1 MERRQQQPD
10 DRLTGQ
16 GSLPGAFR
24 LGYPLVRGHRDEMVD
39 ADGWLRPPWEP
50 FIEALSTFPHEDM
63 LSRWDRAQRLIRENG
78 VTYNVYRDPR
88 GLDRP
93 WQLDPVPLILSS
105 QEWAGIEAA
114 VAQRA
119 ELLDRV
125 LADLHGPRELL
136 TDGHLP
142 PALAFGHPS
151 YLRPMHNVATAGG
164 RRLHLYAAD
173 LARSPDGQW
182 WVMSDRCEAPSGA
195 GYALENRV
203 IVARTLPEMLRI
215 RPVEALTPFFHKLR
229 ETLYGLS
236 PRHHQ
241 APRIVLLTPGPY
253 NETFFEHAYL
263 ARFLG
268 YTLVEA
274 EDLTVRGDHVYLKT
288 LDGLQPVDVILRR
301 TDAAYCDPLELKG
314 ESTLGIAGLVQ
325 AVRRGNVVVANALG
339 SGLLESGAMAPFLP
353 NLSRH
358 LLGEDLKMPSIAT
371 WWCGGHKERDYV
383 LTNLDRLVIKPAYPG
398 TGMPAQPTFGEN
410 LSAIRRAELARS
422 IRGNPNAYLAQER
435 LRLSTAPVW
444 TSGELDP
451 RPLMLRVFAAAHDE
465 GYVVMPGGL
474 TRVAA
479 ERNGSIVS
487 MQFGGGSKDT
497 WIISGEQAPLSTPVK
512 TAEAPVKLVRGAHD
526 LPSRVADN
534 LYWFGRYVER
544 SEDIT
549 RLLRATLSR
558 IGKAA
563 SYGAADELPVAV
575 GLMNRLF
582 RLPAS
587 LDPEDAAA
595 SIARMNFDPAHIHG
609 LRATIERVHRMAAM
623 VRDRLSLDT
632 WRAVNRLLDEVSRIS
647 VGDRL
652 NSEDLVNLLNRVVL
666 ACEALSG
673 LAMENMTRG
682 LAWRFVD
689 IGRRLERGMHVLDVL
704 SNILQSLDGAGAV
717 ALDVLLEVSDSA
729 MTYRSRYLSAP
740 QFAPVLDLL
749 LADESNPRSLAFQ
762 TAALGTHM
770 DQVAAGRRSAFY
782 GPEQRLTIWLT
793 GAVRTAEVEVLAR
806 PDEDGGRR
814 NLATYLEVLRSKLWE
829 LSETVT
835 REYFTHAVGRSATG
849 NAPIRE
855 PMP

>member
-1 MERRQQQPD
+1 
-10 DRLTGQ
+10 
-16 GSLPGAFR
+16 
-24 LGYPLVRGHRDEMVD
+24 MVD
-39 ADGWLRPPWEP
+39 ADGWLRPQWEH
-50 FIEALSTFPHEDM
+50 FIEALSTFPHEEM
-63 LSRWDRAQRLIRENG
+63 LTRWDRAQRLIRENG

-114 VAQRA
+114 MMQRA
-119 ELLDRV
+119 ELLDRI
-125 LADLHGPRELL
+125 LSDLYGPRELL
-136 TDGHLP
+136 SDGLLP
-142 PALAFGHPS
+142 PALVFGHPS
-151 YLRPMHNVATAGG
+151 YLRPLHNVNPAGG

-195 GYALENRV
+195 GYALENRI
-203 IVARTLPEMLRI
+203 IVARTLPEMLRT
-215 RPVEALTPFFHKLR
+215 RPVEPLTPFFHKLR
-229 ETLYGLS
+229 ETLYSLS
-236 PRHHQ
+236 PRHHET
-241 APRIVLLTPGPY
+241 PRIVLLTPGPY
-253 NETFFEHAYL
+253 NESFFEHAYL

-301 TDAAYCDPLELKG
+301 TDGAYCDPLELRN

-325 AVRRGNVVVANALG
+325 AVRRGNVVVANSLG

-353 NLSRH
+353 ILSRR
-358 LLGEDLKMPSIAT
+358 LLGEDLKMPSVAT
-371 WWCGGHKERDYV
+371 WWCGGNKERDYV
-383 LTNLDRLVIKPAYPG
+383 LANLDHLVVKPAYPG
-398 TGMPAQPTFGEN
+398 TKALPQPVFGEH
-410 LSAIRRAELARS
+410 LSAIRRAELAQN
-422 IRGNPNAYLAQER
+422 IRHRPEAFLAQER
-435 LRLSTAPVW
+435 LKLSTAPVW
-444 TSGELDP
+444 INGELDP
-451 RPLMLRVFAAAHDE
+451 RPLMVRVFVAAHED

-479 ERNGSIVS
+479 ERGGNIVS
-487 MQFGGGSKDT
+487 MQYGGGSKDT
-497 WIISGEQAPLSTPVK
+497 WITAEEQAPLAVQLK
-512 TAEAPVKLVRGAHD
+512 TAEAPAKLVRGSHD

-544 SEDIT
+544 SEDAT

-558 IGKAA
+558 IGSAA

-575 GLMNRLF
+575 SLMSRLY
-582 RLPAS
+582 RLPPDV
-587 LDPEDAAA
+587 DPEEGAIT
-595 SIARMNFDPAHIHG
+595 IARMNFDPAHIHG
-609 LRATIERVHRMAAM
+609 LRATVERVHRMAAM

-632 WRAVNRLLDEVSRIS
+632 WRAVNRLLDEVSQIR

-652 NSEDLVNLLNRVVL
+652 NTEDLVNLLNRVVL

-673 LAMENMTRG
+673 LSMENMTRG

-689 IGRRLERGMHVLDVL
+689 VGRRLERGMHVLDVL
-704 SNILQSLDGAGAV
+704 SNILQPLDDAGSA

-762 TAALGTHM
+762 LAALGSHM
-770 DQVAAGRRSAFY
+770 DQVAAGRRAAFY

-793 GAVRTAEVEVLAR
+793 GAVRTAEIEVLAR

-814 NLATYLEVLRSKLWE
+814 NLATFLEVLRSKLWE

-849 NAPIRE
+849 TAAMRD